1 MKTLRYNQPG
11 YSTRSFLKSPAL
23 KEAALNEICKDLRR
37 ECSLLC
43 SRSLFT
49 KTNIKNITS
58 FDLKKVITLVE
69 KKAPTFFRFMCAT
82 SRSPG
87 SKRPLNYSAVCMAIA
102 IILKQRYTRASLFQ
116 KIVSSILYAGHAA
129 KRVYVRLSH
138 LGLCTSATTM
148 SRMVKQM
155 GCGHDAD
162 VLRWKRAW
170 EGVPKEDGTGTL
182 PIVYNSS
189 SESQVSSPIS
199 TEDTCTSITSES
211 EPFSEPQTNEVD
223 TALQSTSAM
232 SLHAKPTYIIV
243 SDNLDKN

>member
-1 MKTLRYNQPG
+1 
-11 YSTRSFLKSPAL
+11 
-23 KEAALNEICKDLRR
+23 
-37 ECSLLC
+37 
-43 SRSLFT
+43 
-49 KTNIKNITS
+49 
-58 FDLKKVITLVE
+58 
-69 KKAPTFFRFMCAT
+69 
-82 SRSPG
+82 
-87 SKRPLNYSAVCMAIA
+87 
-102 IILKQRYTRASLFQ
+102 
-116 KIVSSILYAGHAA
+116 
-129 KRVYVRLSH
+129 
-138 LGLCTSATTM
+138 M